1 MTPVEQYLDTYPVAK
16 IQLGCGGNV
25 LKGWLNT
32 DGQMDGW
39 FHPESVKL
47 DATQPFPIPDN
58 SFDFVYSEHMIE
70 HIKFW
75 QGQQMLAECFR
86 IMKPGARI
94 RISCPDF
101 QFLLDL
107 YLNPTELSQKYTE
120 HESPDWAPYPNPIF
134 IFNNYVREWGHQFIY
149 DRPTMTNSLLATGF
163 EDITEHKILE
173 SNVPELANL
182 EIPSRMQP
190 GFLQLETMT
199 FEARKPIA

>member
-1 MTPVEQYLDTYPVAK
+1 MNPIQQYLDTHPVAK

-25 LKGWLNT
+25 LEGWLNT

-47 DATQPFPIPDN
+47 DASQPFPIPD
-58 SFDFVYSEHMIE
+58 STFDFVYSEHMIE

-75 QGQQMLAECFR
+75 QGQQMLQECFR
-86 IMKPGARI
+86 IMKPGACI

-107 YLNPTELSQKYTE
+107 YLNPTELAQQYVE
-120 HESPDWAPYPNPIF
+120 HESPDWAPYANPIF

-149 DRPTMTNSLLATGF
+149 DKPTMTNSLLAAGF

-190 GFLQLETMT
+190 GFLHLETMT